1 MSLIFLRILAT
12 GIIQLLYTVQQ
23 HQLTLR
29 YRLINATLRT
39 LDGMG
44 PKSIASSEHM
54 YKDTKQG
61 KFEAIQRV
69 KLRMTPTLYLS
80 SEDLNRRNYMVRGLE
95 WT

>member
-1 MSLIFLRILAT
+1 
-12 GIIQLLYTVQQ
+12 
-23 HQLTLR
+23 LTAWSPALS
-29 YRLINATLRT
+29 T
-39 LDGMG
+39 
-44 PKSIASSEHM
+44 ASSEHM

-61 KFEAIQRV
+61 KFEGIQRV